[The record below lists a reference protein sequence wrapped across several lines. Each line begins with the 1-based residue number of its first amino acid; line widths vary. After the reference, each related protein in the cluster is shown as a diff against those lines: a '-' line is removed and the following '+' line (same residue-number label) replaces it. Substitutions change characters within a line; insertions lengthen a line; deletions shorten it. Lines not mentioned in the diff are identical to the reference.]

1 MGKPP
6 GDFSPPSCLNDP
18 PGGKDWIQA
27 TSPLPEQ
34 LRSLPPPEE
43 AFHCKAEQLQGLPY
57 GGDAVEVYF
66 SLLKVAV

>member
-18 PGGKDWIQA
+18 PGGKDWIPA
-27 TSPLPEQ
+27 TSPPARATPLP
-34 LRSLPPPEE
+34 SPPEK

-57 GGDAVEVYF
+57 GGDAVEVCF
-66 SLLKVAV
+66 SLLRAAV